1 MPRGCDHGSE
11 LMKLN
16 NTLTRK
22 TETLVGNDDQIKMYV
37 CGITPYAPSHL
48 GHAMCAVIFDVLR
61 RYLEHGGFEVTHIQ
75 NFTDVDDKMIGAA
88 VDAGV
93 NLGDL
98 AESNIDEYLT
108 QLKQLNVLPASA
120 YPRATHEIP
129 KIIEIINGLI
139 NNDFAYELN
148 GDVYF
153 RVKNDKDYGKLS
165 RRKIDDLLAGARLA
179 IDNNKEFP
187 GDFALWKSQNPG
199 EPSWD
204 SPWGKGRP
212 GWHIECTAMAIEY
225 LGETVDIHGGG
236 QDLVFPHHENE
247 IAQSESFTGVV
258 PFSKFWIHN
267 GTLGFGSEKMSKS
280 LGNIVTIKEALED
293 FDSDTLR
300 MFFLASHYRSP
311 LIYSVSVINSHN
323 RALRRLKNALSE
335 RGGGVGDEIETSQ
348 YWKEFTIAMDD
359 DLNTPKALAVIFDLV
374 KEINKG
380 HDDGLKVND
389 AQQALREM
397 ASVLGFRLEER
408 SDHTMD
414 GTYLGSVIDLVVNV
428 RNELREQKQYAMA
441 DKIRGELRQ
450 LGINIEDGESGGK
463 WSRE

>member
-1 MPRGCDHGSE
+1 
-11 LMKLN
+11 
-16 NTLTRK
+16 
-22 TETLVGNDDQIKMYV
+22 
-37 CGITPYAPSHL
+37 
-48 GHAMCAVIFDVLR
+48 
-61 RYLEHGGFEVTHIQ
+61 
-75 NFTDVDDKMIGAA
+75 
-88 VDAGV
+88 
-93 NLGDL
+93 
-98 AESNIDEYLT
+98 
-108 QLKQLNVLPASA
+108 
-120 YPRATHEIP
+120 
-129 KIIEIINGLI
+129 
-139 NNDFAYELN
+139 
-148 GDVYF
+148 
-153 RVKNDKDYGKLS
+153 
-165 RRKIDDLLAGARLA
+165 
-179 IDNNKEFP
+179 
-187 GDFALWKSQNPG
+187 
-199 EPSWD
+199 
-204 SPWGKGRP
+204 
-212 GWHIECTAMAIEY
+212 MAIEY

-311 LIYSVSVINSHN
+311 LIYSVSVINSHD

-335 RGGGVGDEIETSQ
+335 RGSGVGDEIETSQ

-428 RNELREQKQYAMA
+428 RNELREQKQFAMA